1 LKTASLIA
9 NSCEAIA
16 ILNNSDPV
24 QIEAA
29 RDFGK
34 HIGLAFQIQD
44 DRLDFIADA
53 EQLGKPA
60 CADLNLG
67 LSTAPVLYASEEF
80 EFEMIPMMSR
90 RFSKEGDVQRAFD
103 IIKNKRFNSFLV
115 PLCVQIEQNSRQIN
129 QMTWSRSTLPN

>member
-1 LKTASLIA
+1 MNKTYLKTASLIA

-53 EQLGKPA
+53 EQLGKVRLSLRKVHPRNTS
-60 CADLNLG
+60 DLYYFK
-67 LSTAPVLYASEEF
+67 PK
-80 EFEMIPMMSR
+80 MS
-90 RFSKEGDVQRAFD
+90 F
-103 IIKNKRFNSFLV
+103 
-115 PLCVQIEQNSRQIN
+115 
-129 QMTWSRSTLPN
+129 

>member
-1 LKTASLIA
+1 MDDSDKSEWLNSFKYLNKTYLKTASLIA

-53 EQLGKPA
+53 EQLGKVRLR
-60 CADLNLG
+60 D
-67 LSTAPVLYASEEF
+67 
-80 EFEMIPMMSR
+80 
-90 RFSKEGDVQRAFD
+90 
-103 IIKNKRFNSFLV
+103 
-115 PLCVQIEQNSRQIN
+115 
-129 QMTWSRSTLPN
+129 SRSLEDLIRKYKM

>member
-1 LKTASLIA
+1 MKTASLIA

-53 EQLGKPA
+53 EQLGKVR
-60 CADLNLG
+60 LI
-67 LSTAPVLYASEEF
+67 SEKT
-80 EFEMIPMMSR
+80 
-90 RFSKEGDVQRAFD
+90 KE
-103 IIKNKRFNSFLV
+103 LV
-115 PLCVQIEQNSRQIN
+115 YP
-129 QMTWSRSTLPN
+129 RSTSDLYYFKPKMSI

>member
-1 LKTASLIA
+1 MKTASLIA

-53 EQLGKPA
+53 EQLGKVSSGGQ
-60 CADLNLG
+60 ADWVRCKNIE
-67 LSTAPVLYASEEF
+67 VDKIF
-80 EFEMIPMMSR
+80 E
-90 RFSKEGDVQRAFD
+90 KEITTGHRG
-103 IIKNKRFNSFLV
+103 
-115 PLCVQIEQNSRQIN
+115 
-129 QMTWSRSTLPN
+129 

>member
-1 LKTASLIA
+1 MKTASLIA

-24 QIEAA
+24 QIDAA

-53 EQLGKPA
+53 EQLGKVGLRKRLS
-60 CADLNLG
+60 LNDSLR
-67 LSTAPVLYASEEF
+67 V
-80 EFEMIPMMSR
+80 
-90 RFSKEGDVQRAFD
+90 SKFYDF
-103 IIKNKRFNSFLV
+103 K
-115 PLCVQIEQNSRQIN
+115 P
-129 QMTWSRSTLPN
+129 

>member
-1 LKTASLIA
+1 MKTASLIA

-53 EQLGKPA
+53 EQLGK
-60 CADLNLG
+60 
-67 LSTAPVLYASEEF
+67 V
-80 EFEMIPMMSR
+80 
-90 RFSKEGDVQRAFD
+90 RFVRKVH
-103 IIKNKRFNSFLV
+103 
-115 PLCVQIEQNSRQIN
+115 P
-129 QMTWSRSTLPN
+129 RSTSDLYYFKPKMSIKYDLVKFDDFNHKSHTSNNQC